1 MNQVHAERIFIS
13 IDNARLNHG
22 CHLDTHPTEKTIKK
36 QTTFIPRRLTMM
48 PPPRPDTVPSHQKT
62 IAGRIVRLHFSCRV
76 ELPMGST
83 LRVSTKLDAPDVQS
97 MYANSVEMI
106 TSNELY
112 PIFRTKSPVIIIL
125 NHPSRKS
132 VQHHYYRYMVVSP
145 AVDTSREESTNIVQT
160 EYGYPGVLKFETPF
174 PMELHPISASA
185 VSLGSLETHNSAHY
199 LAMLPYRMVDI
210 RVDSASVVERMEDI
224 WENPDDVS
232 FQPFRI
238 RDAVRIIYVS

>member
-1 MNQVHAERIFIS
+1 
-13 IDNARLNHG
+13 
-22 CHLDTHPTEKTIKK
+22 
-36 QTTFIPRRLTMM
+36 
-48 PPPRPDTVPSHQKT
+48 
-62 IAGRIVRLHFSCRV
+62 
-76 ELPMGST
+76 MGST

-174 PMELHPISASA
+174 PMEFHPISASA